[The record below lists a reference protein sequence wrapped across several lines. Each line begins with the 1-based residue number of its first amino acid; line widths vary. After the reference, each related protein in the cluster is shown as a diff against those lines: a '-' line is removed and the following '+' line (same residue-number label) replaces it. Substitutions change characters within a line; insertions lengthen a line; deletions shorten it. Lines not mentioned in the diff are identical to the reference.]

1 MKHCWNRR
9 TLYSVHVNRPIEK
22 PGLWK
27 NFIETTNLN
36 SAIRFNKKLKLKYRQ
51 IDVTTYGRNRKR
63 FVLKNSWL

>member
-1 MKHCWNRR
+1 
-9 TLYSVHVNRPIEK
+9 VNRPIEK